1 MKDFRAFLLSCKGWQ
16 DETGNTVVFS
26 EQGLN
31 GETAEDGLWLFLDEG
46 LRCGGMHRKIAASE
60 AAVQAALCGVGKAAL
75 WEKIAADW
83 TKEA

>member
-1 MKDFRAFLLSCKGWQ
+1 MKDFRAFLLSRTGWQ
-16 DETGNTVVFS
+16 DEKGNTVVFS

-31 GETAEDGLWLFLDEG
+31 GERTEDGLWLFLDEG
-46 LRCGGMHRKIAASE
+46 LRCGGMHRKITPSE
-60 AAVQAALCGVGKAAL
+60 TAVEAALCGVGKKEL